1 MIMNKFNIYIAITV
15 IFFIMVC
22 CSNSTIISK
31 DNILA
36 IKVYKASSKV
46 NAENYPV
53 YKEITDKQALN
64 KLVSVLNR
72 GKKNRY
78 ILLVPDYYVEILY
91 KDTIVE
97 MFINDKYFSTT
108 TPYDTSENLS
118 RMIEDF

>member
-15 IFFIMVC
+15 IFFIMVH

-36 IKVYKASSKV
+36 IKVYKASSKINV
-46 NAENYPV
+46 DTYPV
-53 YKEITDKQALN
+53 YKEITDKQTLN
-64 KLVSVLNR
+64 KLVSILNR

-78 ILLVPDYYVEILY
+78 ILLVPDYYVEIFY

-97 MFINDKYFSTT
+97 MLINDKYFSTT
-108 TPYDTSENLS
+108 TTYDTSENLS